1 MFEPFVLLIHSS
13 THSHTH
19 TFTHSHR
26 KLLLTYIDIL
36 AFLFSSTLLQAFFR
50 VSLITATV
58 APTLA
63 PTFAPTST
71 SAPTFASGSVSTT
84 VFATQKVNTGQTLT
98 EMQYAT
104 FATAFATGMQSVLPG
119 TTIIVTGVTASSRRY
134 LLAAAAVSYTATST
148 SLSTASIQAGISST
162 AATTAV
168 TSSLQSA
175 GFSGVVLSVPVFATP
190 APSSA
195 PVQSSTLSQ
204 VSQENN
210 TVVVVLTLTQNIVSL
225 HL

>member
-58 APTLA
+58 GPTH
-63 PTFAPTST
+63 PP
-71 SAPTFASGSVSTT
+71 SGSVSTT